1 MLIRKAKISDANI
14 LAKIRV
20 DAWRTTYKGIVSDEY
35 LNSLSYTEQEK
46 RWINTITNAE
56 NDKKSI
62 FVAED
67 NVNGI
72 VGFTTFGGERNED
85 SLYQGEL
92 YAIYIL
98 KEHQNRGIGKL
109 LFNSVVENLNN
120 MNYNSMIIWALEQN
134 IKACRFYELMGG
146 IRVNEQ
152 YITIGDDTLKE
163 VAYGWNNL
171 NENN

>member
-1 MLIRKAKISDANI
+1 MKIREAKISDASV

-20 DAWRTTYKGIVSDEY
+20 DAWRTTYKGIISDEY

-46 RWINTITNAE
+46 RWINTLTNAE

-67 NVNGI
+67 NENGI
-72 VGFTTFGGERNED
+72 VGFTTFGVERNED
-85 SLYQGEL
+85 TFYKGEL

-98 KEHQNRGIGKL
+98 KEHQNKGIGKL
-109 LFNSVVENLNN
+109 LFNTALENLNE

-134 IKACRFYELMGG
+134 INACRFYELMGG
-146 IRVNEQ
+146 RKVNEK
-152 YITIGDDTLKE
+152 YIAIGDLKLKE
-163 VAYGWNNL
+163 IAYEL
-171 NENN
+171 THLF

>member
-1 MLIRKAKISDANI
+1 MKIREAKISDASV

-20 DAWRTTYKGIVSDEY
+20 DAWCTTYKGIISDDY

-67 NVNGI
+67 NENGI
-72 VGFTTFGGERNED
+72 VGFSTFGVERDGD
-85 SLYQGEL
+85 SLYKGEL

-98 KEHQNRGIGKL
+98 KEHQNKGIGKL
-109 LFNSVVENLNN
+109 LFNTAVETLNE

-134 IKACRFYELMGG
+134 INACRFYELMGG
-146 IRVNEQ
+146 IRVNKK
-152 YITIGDDTLKE
+152 YITIGDNTLKE
-163 VAYGWNNL
+163 VAYGWENL
-171 NENN
+171 P

>member
-1 MLIRKAKISDANI
+1 MKIREAKISDASV

-20 DAWRTTYKGIVSDEY
+20 DAWRTTYKGIISDEY

-67 NVNGI
+67 NENGI
-72 VGFTTFGGERNED
+72 VGFTTFGVERTGD
-85 SLYQGEL
+85 SLYKGEL

-98 KEHQNRGIGKL
+98 EENQNKGIGKL
-109 LFNSVVENLNN
+109 LFNAVVEKLNEL
-120 MNYNSMIIWALEQN
+120 NYNSMIIWALEQN
-134 IKACRFYELMGG
+134 INACCFYELMGG
-146 IRVNEQ
+146 MQVNEKF
-152 YITIGDDTLKE
+152 ITIGDDTLKE
-163 VAYGWNNL
+163 VAYGWKSL
-171 NENN
+171 S